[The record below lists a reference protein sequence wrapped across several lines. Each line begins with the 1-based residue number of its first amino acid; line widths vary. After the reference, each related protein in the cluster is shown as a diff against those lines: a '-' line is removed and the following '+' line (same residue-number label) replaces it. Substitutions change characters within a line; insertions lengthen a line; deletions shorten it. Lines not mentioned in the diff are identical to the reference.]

1 MSVAMIRPSSE
12 SSARRTVRGSFCLAC
27 VGCLL
32 LPCRSDAQTV
42 DRESVRTELLRQA
55 TRARAESNWV
65 ETARLLRQATLI
77 RPTNA
82 VRLGLAG
89 ALQELGRHQEA
100 AEEAVRC
107 IQSASQIRPV
117 APDNSSVLEACT
129 RILHDSSPHVAEVNL
144 RITPV
149 EWSQIRLDV
158 DGQPMSDFARDR
170 TLYLTPGPRRIGV
183 HAVSPYDF
191 SREAHSERSLTLRAG
206 TQQIV
211 SIDLGPTQEPSA
223 EQRPTRSAW
232 ASTLFF
238 VITPLVMGGAGL
250 AVGATGV
257 GYQYSAYATR
267 EEYEAVCSPNC
278 PVGRPDFND
287 YYRALPAEANQ
298 LEGTGRSLMLAGGIT
313 LAVSAA
319 VFALGYLIRP
329 SHSRRPMHVVL
340 GSTRVAF

>member
-1 MSVAMIRPSSE
+1 MTKTIRMPE
-12 SSARRTVRGSFCLAC
+12 FLGSLF
-27 VGCLL
+27 LL
-32 LPCRSDAQTV
+32 LCSPSVYAQENSQNTQ
-42 DRESVRTELLRQA
+42 RAELLRQA

-65 ETARLLRQATLI
+65 ETVRLLRQATLI

-107 IQSASQIRPV
+107 IHSASQIRPV

-158 DGQPMSDFARDR
+158 DGQPMSDFVRDR

-191 SREAHSERSLTLRAG
+191 TREAHLERILTLQAG

-267 EEYEAVCSPNC
+267 EEYAAVCNPNC

-313 LAVSAA
+313 LAGSAA
-319 VFALGYLIRP
+319 VLALGYLIRP